1 MTLSTPG
8 TVRMSGRCL
17 FRPGMRNLEGA
28 GRYGDQHL
36 AEEGGAQRSK
46 RRTME
51 SDDAAEIRV
60 AECGENSAL

>member
-1 MTLSTPG
+1 
-8 TVRMSGRCL
+8 
-17 FRPGMRNLEGA
+17 MRNLEGV

-51 SDDAAEIRV
+51 SEDAAEIRV
-60 AECGENSAL
+60 AECGETVRYKCSSGIGS